1 MVCSIFSEEDANS
14 RRLKKDNL
22 AKYQQRVLEVIWF
35 KISNKNGRS
44 MRSNTVIGL
53 CITLP

>member
-1 MVCSIFSEEDANS
+1 MICSIFSEEM
-14 RRLKKDNL
+14 KKDDL
-22 AKYQQRVLEVIWF
+22 AKYQKHVLEVIWF

-44 MRSNTVIGL
+44 MGCNTVIKL